1 MRFNKC
7 TFIIFL
13 SLLFYSE
20 ISESQNIFQN
30 KIIDNNI
37 HTALLHSEIQPLSY
51 PIIKLNSQQ
60 KLQLSFDDF
69 SEEIQDYYYTIVHC
83 NSDWTE
89 SALMQSEYIIGFFE
103 NRIEDY
109 EFSFNTLQKYTHYN
123 LVFPE
128 EYLKPTLSGNYIIK
142 VYKNNN
148 PEDVVLTKRFMIL
161 DERVNI
167 STNVKRSTL
176 IEDRYSKQEIDF
188 TITHHNVYVSNPY
201 SDIKVVVKQNNREDN
216 SITNLIPLFVKQD
229 QLIYDYEGE
238 NSFEAAN
245 EFRHFDVKSI
255 RYQSDRIKEITSDSN
270 NINVKLFTDISRSFE
285 EFISIPDING
295 NFLINKQEA
304 WNSETEAEYVNVKF
318 SLLENRKLSY
328 ADIYVIGRFSDWKTQ
343 DKFKL
348 MWSEVSRKYECETL
362 LKQGYYNYLYIM
374 KDNSTEKTNLSF
386 IEGSHFQTK
395 NDYYI
400 YVYFREI
407 GRSYDQLIGYIKTS
421 SELF

>member
-37 HTALLHSEIQPLSY
+37 HTALLHSENQPLSY

-69 SEEIQDYYYTIVHC
+69 SEDIQDYYYTIVHC

-89 SALMQSEYIIGFFE
+89 SALMQSEYITGFFE

-148 PEDVVLTKRFMIL
+148 PEDIVLTKRFMIL

-167 STNVKRSTL
+167 AANVKRSTL

-188 TITHHNVYVSNPY
+188 TINHQNVYISNPY

-255 RYQSDRIKEITSDSN
+255 RYQSERIKEITSDSN

-328 ADIYVIGRFSDWKTQ
+328 ADIYIIGRFSDWKTQ
-343 DKFKL
+343 DEFKL
-348 MWSEVSRKYECETL
+348 IWSEISRKYECETL

-386 IEGSHFQTK
+386 IEGSNFQTK

-407 GRSYDQLIGYIKTS
+407 GKSYDQLIGYIKTS

>member
-37 HTALLHSEIQPLSY
+37 HTALLHSENQPLSY

-128 EYLKPTLSGNYIIK
+128 EYLKPKLSGNYIIK

-148 PEDVVLTKRFMIL
+148 PEDIVLIKRFMIL

-167 STNVKRSTL
+167 AANVKRSTL
-176 IEDRYSKQEIDF
+176 IDDRYSKQEIDF
-188 TITHHNVYVSNPY
+188 TINHQNVYISNPY

-245 EFRHFDVKSI
+245 EFRHFDIKSI
-255 RYQSDRIKEITSDSN
+255 RYQSERIKGITSDSN
-270 NINVKLFTDISRSFE
+270 DINVKLFTDISRSFE
-285 EFISIPDING
+285 KFISIPDING
-295 NFLINKQEA
+295 NFLIQKQEA

-328 ADIYVIGRFSDWKTQ
+328 ADIYIIGRFSDWKTQ

-348 MWSEVSRKYECETL
+348 KWSEISRKYECETL

-407 GRSYDQLIGYIKTS
+407 GKSYDQLIGYIKTS